1 MSLQTPDSHAHP
13 AACSRQIDSPRT
25 PQALPDA
32 ALTAQPAWRQ
42 QLAASLLGRFA
53 PGSPESVPDA
63 ALASEALPHAHSRW
77 PVAHALLRSAGA
89 VAGIAVLLLIVLV
102 AVGAGFLYPGDPLDM
117 AAQPL
122 LAPGEDW
129 QFPLGTDALGR
140 DIAAGL
146 AHGARVSLLVGVT
159 AALVSVVVGTLVG
172 ALAGYFGG
180 RIDRGLTWLI
190 ELFQTT
196 PSFLLVVVVVSI
208 TQSTIGVIAVVIG
221 LTSWD
226 TVARLVRAEFRALLN
241 ADFVLAARTV
251 GYSTRWIIFREVL
264 PNALPPI
271 IITASVIVAS
281 AILTESSLSF
291 LGVGDPNTVSWGSM
305 IGTGREM
312 LRSALYLTAIP
323 GAALVITVFSLNL
336 LGDALISALN
346 PRLRGRTG

>member
-1 MSLQTPDSHAHP
+1 MSHSSPTPTLERPRP
-13 AACSRQIDSPRT
+13 ASARPAT
-25 PQALPDA
+25 
-32 ALTAQPAWRQ
+32 QPVNHWRQ
-42 QLAASLLGRFA
+42 QLGSTLLGRFA
-53 PGSPESVPDA
+53 AKGRLPADDSGHFP
-63 ALASEALPHAHSRW
+63 LSEPRHRW
-77 PVAHALLRSAGA
+77 PVLRSLSRSPAALIGFS
-89 VAGIAVLLLIVLV
+89 VLLLIVIV
-102 AVGAGFLYPGDPLDM
+102 ALSASYLYPGDPLDM
-117 AAQPL
+117 AGAPL
-122 LAPGEDW
+122 LTPGEDW

-140 DIAAGL
+140 DLAAGL
-146 AHGARVSLLVGVT
+146 AHGARVSLMVGVT
-159 AALVSVVVGTLVG
+159 AALVSVLIGTLVG

-180 RIDRGLTWLI
+180 RVDRVLGWLI

-208 TQSTIGVIAVVIG
+208 TQSTIGIIAVVIG

-291 LGVGDPNTVSWGSM
+291 LGVGDPNKISWGSM
-305 IGTGREM
+305 IGTGRDM

-323 GAALVITVFSLNL
+323 GIALVTTVFCLNL
-336 LGDALISALN
+336 VGDALISALN
-346 PRLRGRTG
+346 PRLRGRAS